1 MGRLNIEKQ
10 EGIEKFYVHAFLDG
24 RDTLPDV
31 ALTFLDSLTNKLNE
45 LGFGKLADISGR
57 YYSMDRERMWN
68 VTKKYYDLLV
78 HGEGV
83 KIDSYK
89 DYIEASYKKN
99 IFDINYDKLKKKDI
113 NNLVDIKDNLIFI
126 KEKLHIIF
134 YY

>member
-1 MGRLNIEKQ
+1 MLDLCKKEN
-10 EGIEKFYVHAFLDG
+10 FHNVYVHAFLDG

-31 ALTFLDSLTNKLNE
+31 ALKFLDELTNKLNE

-78 HGEGV
+78 HGEGP

-89 DYIEASYKKN
+89 DYIEA
-99 IFDINYDKLKKKDI
+99 
-113 NNLVDIKDNLIFI
+113 FI
-126 KEKLHIIF
+126 
-134 YY
+134 